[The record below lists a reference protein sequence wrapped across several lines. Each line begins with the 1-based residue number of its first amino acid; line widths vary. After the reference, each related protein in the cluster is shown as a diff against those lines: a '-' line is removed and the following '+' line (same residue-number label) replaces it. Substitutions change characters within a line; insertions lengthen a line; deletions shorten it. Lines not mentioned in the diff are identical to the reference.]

1 MAVTKKDELSV
12 RVRTLVDAYAIG
24 VRSGVLTPC
33 LDDENWFRK
42 LFGLSNAPAEVVNAW
57 QQIGGVKNPI
67 TLQKSIPESTEPD
80 QDQQTPQQPAQEVQ
94 E

>member
-1 MAVTKKDELSV
+1 MAISKKDELST

-33 LDDENWFRK
+33 LADENWFRK
-42 LFGLSNAPAEVVNAW
+42 LFGLSNAPDEVVKAW
-57 QQIGGVKNPI
+57 QDIGGVKNPI
-67 TLQKSIPESTEPD
+67 TLQKTLPEPAEA
-80 QDQQTPQQPAQEVQ
+80 QPAQEVQ